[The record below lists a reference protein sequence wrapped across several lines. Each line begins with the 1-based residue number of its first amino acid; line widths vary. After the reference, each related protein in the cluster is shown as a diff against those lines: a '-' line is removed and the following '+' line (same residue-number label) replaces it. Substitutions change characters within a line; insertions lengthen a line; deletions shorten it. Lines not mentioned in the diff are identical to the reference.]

1 MWTCFFFSSSFLA
14 SDCFLCGEGEQVNS
28 KVQLKGLLRSEL
40 REKST
45 HELLR
50 ELMSLWD
57 DSCLTLGVTM
67 AGCGMPVVC
76 KLWWGGTMCGGNLE
90 DRRLCKSSEWT
101 RVKWGDGAH
110 VNKDCTGLDSWGS
123 VPFPKPEIL
132 FKSFD
137 RNGTGLQ
144 SQDVKTT
151 TCTNKHAHENVQGW
165 S

>member
-1 MWTCFFFSSSFLA
+1 MKAFRGFFMWTCFFFSSSFLA
-14 SDCFLCGEGEQVNS
+14 SDCFLWSTRERRGQQSRLTTKTGI
-28 KVQLKGLLRSEL
+28 LRPSFGA
-40 REKST
+40 KWKFT

-50 ELMSLWD
+50 ELMSLWE

-110 VNKDCTGLDSWGS
+110 VYTRLKGAEFHFCRSMTR
-123 VPFPKPEIL
+123 K
-132 FKSFD
+132 KSSFSFFN
-137 RNGTGLQ
+137 RNGIGL
-144 SQDVKTT
+144 
-151 TCTNKHAHENVQGW
+151 
-165 S
+165 